1 MAEDKNLNREIDPI
15 QANEEAHHDLDLRG
29 TLASVLFL
37 GAVFVVTWFA
47 IFILFLERV

>member
-1 MAEDKNLNREIDPI
+1 MTDHKNLNQSNDPI
-15 QANEEAHHDLDLRG
+15 QVNEEVHHDLDLRG

-37 GAVFVVTWFA
+37 GAVFVITWFA

>member
-1 MAEDKNLNREIDPI
+1 MSEEKNLNQHVDPI

-29 TLASVLFL
+29 TMASVLFL

-47 IFILFLERV
+47 IFILFLERI

>member
-1 MAEDKNLNREIDPI
+1 MAEDKKLNQSHDPI
-15 QANEEAHHDLDLRG
+15 QVNEEVHHDLDLRG
-29 TLASVLFL
+29 TMASVLFL